1 MFVYPL
7 ENVSHM
13 YHHCESDYT
22 L

>member
-13 YHHCESDYT
+13 YHHCESD
-22 L
+22 